1 MKIGELA
8 EQTGLAP
15 SRIRF
20 YERIG
25 LLKTV
30 KRQSNGYRSYPPEA
44 VLVLGMITAA
54 QKAGFSLDELRT
66 LLPSDLT
73 QWNHEAL
80 TSALR
85 QKIQDIEEIQ
95 QRLADSKSQ
104 LQDVL
109 TQVEAKPNDMD
120 CATNARRVWSQI
132 SFGEAAAKATNKSD
146 STIKH

>member
-30 KRQSNGYRSYPPEA
+30 KRQANGYRSYPPEA

-54 QKAGFSLDELRT
+54 QKSGFSLDELRT
-66 LLPSDLT
+66 LLPADLT
-73 QWNHEAL
+73 QWNHQAL
-80 TSALR
+80 TQALR

-95 QRLADSKSQ
+95 QRLAENKSR
-104 LQDVL
+104 LQEVL
-109 TQVEAKPNDMD
+109 IQVEEKPDDID
-120 CATNARRVWSQI
+120 CATNAKRVWSQV
-132 SFGEAAAKATNKSD
+132 SFGDAHTKPTGKAGSAAK
-146 STIKH
+146 

>member
-73 QWNHEAL
+73 QWNHQAL

-132 SFGEAAAKATNKSD
+132 SFGEAAAKATSKSD

>member
-20 YERIG
+20 YERIV

-73 QWNHEAL
+73 QWNHQAL
-80 TSALR
+80 TDALR

-95 QRLADSKSQ
+95 QRLADSKNQ

-109 TQVEAKPNDMD
+109 NQVEAKPDDMD

-132 SFGEAAAKATNKSD
+132 SFGEAAAKATSKSD

>member
-73 QWNHEAL
+73 QWNHQAL

-132 SFGEAAAKATNKSD
+132 SFGEAAAKATSRSD
-146 STIKH
+146 PTIKH